1 MNVKGK
7 AEGRVMETPS
17 SGLLNSSVRWG
28 TPKRFEVG
36 EWRLSLKTIIQKHA
50 CTPMFIAA

>member
-7 AEGRVMETPS
+7 AEGRVLETPR

-28 TPKRFEVG
+28 TLKRFEVG
-36 EWRLSLKTIIQKHA
+36 DGDRV
-50 CTPMFIAA
+50 